1 MSVLERKLKSSVKRF
16 YPKTAAQNV
25 SELVE
30 QFGDK
35 FFEQNVEQ
43 FANKIARK
51 KIDQIDSHLADQ
63 NVDQFGEEN
72 IDQFVDDFNGSDVL
86 EQERRRQKIIE
97 VNCPHRKARPF

>member
-63 NVDQFGEEN
+63 NVDQF
-72 IDQFVDDFNGSDVL
+72 VDDFNGSDVL